1 MATEPPKQRK
11 RARAL
16 PVPNALA
23 FSVEDAQA
31 MSGLGKTTI
40 YELMNTGRLKGDR
53 RYAGGRRRRSKCGA
67 QHLHQR
73 PKIFESLQ

>member
-40 YELMNTGRLKGDR
+40 YELMNTGRLKGFRVD
-53 RYAGGRRRRSKCGA
+53 GRRLIVGD
-67 QHLHQR
+67 
-73 PKIFESLQ
+73 SLRALLGVNKEKAA